1 MWSQFQAMALQYLVM
16 CLRLYHVTRILPM
29 AVLQYL
35 VKWLRQRIYMSFGKS
50 LAQFYVNF
58 SRDQIRS
65 DQIRS
70 DQGHQIELIIGRDQL
85 LIFLG
90 FSLYPF
96 SFHLYL
102 SPFSLVLVL
111 FANIFKSCNFKWPS
125 IRRVAYLIHNAVP

>member
-1 MWSQFQAMALQYLVM
+1 M

-90 FSLYPF
+90 CSPYPF

-102 SPFSLVLVL
+102 SPLSFTFLLSFSTFCQHL
-111 FANIFKSCNFKWPS
+111 
-125 IRRVAYLIHNAVP
+125 

>member
-1 MWSQFQAMALQYLVM
+1 MYVSCDHNFKQWHCSIWLCVSDCITWLEFYQWLFFSIWSHGSVSVYIWVLVN
-16 CLRLYHVTRILPM
+16 LWHSF
-29 AVLQYL
+29 
-35 VKWLRQRIYMSFGKS
+35 MSIS
-50 LAQFYVNF
+50 LE
-58 SRDQIRS
+58 
-65 DQIRS
+65 IRS